1 MGPDAEDEDAFQESV
16 MELEVVP
23 RTLSCGGAGGTPL
36 FLLTGVEDDGLK
48 NEIGKGER
56 EAEYKVLKFLHKM

>member
-1 MGPDAEDEDAFQESV
+1 MGPDDEDEDAFQESV

-36 FLLTGVEDDGLK
+36 FLLTGVEGDGLK
-48 NEIGKGER
+48 NEIGKG
-56 EAEYKVLKFLHKM
+56 